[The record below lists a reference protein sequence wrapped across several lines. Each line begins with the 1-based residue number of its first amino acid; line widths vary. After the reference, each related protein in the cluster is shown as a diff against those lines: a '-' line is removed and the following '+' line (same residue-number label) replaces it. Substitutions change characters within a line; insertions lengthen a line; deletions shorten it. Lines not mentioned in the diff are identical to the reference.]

1 MTGRTKRLGI
11 VAAVVV
17 VCSASGVLVG
27 HAVTNTAETKLDCI
41 IVNGAVTGQT
51 QCPQPTF
58 FVATSDQV
66 FNVAAGALVT
76 ACTFVDSA
84 LSPNYVTGQS
94 LGPFHVQTLQFN
106 NMSRSD
112 PNAIADSAKSFGGGS
127 SVTYGANTITD
138 TTKASYPAIFVGLKI
153 QSKFNTGTVASIT
166 NNISGSTLTL
176 TANWSPSTPGA
187 GDPYQVAPC
196 TDNLGGTTQTVTING
211 WGETFVDQAND
222 EGNAEGLGTSTCP
235 NPLGPPPWPCDVV
248 NIGVPLNG
256 AVIYESP
263 GQCVLTVNSSSNHT
277 TKLQVDAGTDDNTTL
292 TVSGT
297 ATGTDGASNIPV
309 QVAAGGGLT
318 CPGGGSLVN
327 VTAFYTGTSAS
338 GLPSRDQ

>member
-1 MTGRTKRLGI
+1 MTRRTKKLGI
-11 VAAVVV
+11 VGIAVI
-17 VCSASGVLVG
+17 VCAASGVVLG
-27 HAVTNTAETKLDCI
+27 HAVTNTAETRVDCI
-41 IVNGAVTGQT
+41 IVNGTVTGQT

-58 FVATSDQV
+58 FTATSDQI

-76 ACTFVDSA
+76 DCTFVDSA
-84 LSPNYVTGQS
+84 LSPVYVTGQS
-94 LGPFHVQTLQFN
+94 LGPFHVQTPQFN

-112 PNAIADSAKSFGGGS
+112 PNAIADSAKSFGTGG

-176 TANWSPSTPGA
+176 TANWSPSTPAA

-211 WGETFVDQAND
+211 WGEAIVDNATD

-235 NPLGPPPWPCDVV
+235 NPLGPPPWPCDAVTI
-248 NIGVPLNG
+248 NVPLNG
-256 AVIYESP
+256 AEVFESP
-263 GQCVLTVNSSSNHT
+263 GQCDLIVNFSGNHT
-277 TKLQVDAGTDDNTTL
+277 TKFQVDAGTDDNTTL

-297 ATGTDGASNIPV
+297 ATGTDNASKIPV
-309 QVAAGGGLT
+309 HVAATGGLT
-318 CPGGGSLVN
+318 CPGGGGLLDT
-327 VTAFYTGTSAS
+327 TAYYTG
-338 GLPSRDQ
+338 GLLYSLPTHDQ

>member
-1 MTGRTKRLGI
+1 LGI
-11 VAAVVV
+11 VAALVV
-17 VCSASGVLVG
+17 VCSSSGVLVG
-27 HAVTNTAETKLDCI
+27 HAVTNTTETKLDCI

-51 QCPQPTF
+51 QCPTPAF
-58 FVATSDQV
+58 FTATSDQV

-76 ACTFVDSA
+76 DCTWVDSA
-84 LSPNYVTGQS
+84 LSPNFVTGQS

-112 PNAIADSAKSFGGGS
+112 PNAIVDSSKSFGIGAT
-127 SVTYGANTITD
+127 VTYTSTTVVD
-138 TTKASYPAIFVGLKI
+138 TTKAFPAIFVGMKI
-153 QSKFNTGTVASIT
+153 QAKFATGTVASV
-166 NNISGSTLTL
+166 SGNTITL
-176 TANWSPSTPGA
+176 TAPWSPGTPA
-187 GDPYQVAPC
+187 AMTPYQVAPC

-211 WGETFVDQAND
+211 WGETLVDQATD

-248 NIGVPLNG
+248 NIGVPLDG

-263 GQCVLTVNSSSNHT
+263 GQCVLTVNSSTNHT
-277 TKLQVDAGTDDNTTL
+277 TKLQVDLGTDDNTTL

-297 ATGTDGASNIPV
+297 ATGTDVASNIPV

-338 GLPSRDQ
+338 SLPSRDQ